1 MIGSKIASSAA
12 LTNDGGVDEMTIH
25 QDNSSNERD
34 YKCEDGG
41 TAMDVKLFKAI
52 GMYQLLHPV
61 ECGLNSD
68 LCRKTAMMVVGLTVG
83 LQLMQ
88 VFRLYLARHDIP
100 MFANMA
106 MLVVY
111 GFMCLLKGYT
121 LANHADRICI
131 TLEVA
136 RYAFTDC
143 GRRDPSLMRRCRAR
157 LSTILRTFVG
167 LSFGTLVVW
176 LVMPWFLASEYDG
189 KPLIWAVVY
198 VVESII
204 LTVNVFCW
212 TSFDCYLVTM
222 CFVFEAIFRTMSSGY
237 EKVGRGQPI
246 HPHTNQ
252 PFGDHR
258 RSDSEVKANVT
269 LTFPSHY
276 DDLISHIKD
285 NQKIVEKYK
294 TFFEIVTPTVLLQI
308 ADGSYTIITM
318 IFLISIAYLNGNS
331 ILSPMILKYVCG
343 LVSLTI
349 ELYIFCYAFN
359 YIEDGRSTVNF
370 GLYSCDWT
378 DKDLKF
384 KKTVLL
390 AMSMNSA
397 NKQVMKLS
405 PNSIVNLAM
414 FSRVMNMSYTI
425 VSTLLS

>member
-1 MIGSKIASSAA
+1 MHQNGSWIRSKIASSAP
-12 LTNDGGVDEMTIH
+12 LIKDGDG
-25 QDNSSNERD
+25 NERTINQENSRNED
-34 YKCEDGG
+34 YRNEDGG
-41 TAMDVKLFKAI
+41 TVMDVKLFKSI
-52 GMYQLLHPV
+52 GMYQLLHPAT
-61 ECGLNSD
+61 LHLDRD
-68 LCRKTAMMVVGLTVG
+68 LCRIAAMVVVGLTLG
-83 LQLMQ
+83 MQ
-88 VFRLYLARHDIP
+88 QMQIFRLYLARHDIP

-121 LANHADRICI
+121 IAAHADRICI

-136 RYAFTDC
+136 RYAFTGC
-143 GRRDPSLMRRCRAR
+143 GGRDPSLMRRCRAR
-157 LSTILRTFVG
+157 LSPILRTFVG

-176 LVMPWFLASEYDG
+176 LVMPWFLTSEYDDQ
-189 KPLIWAVVY
+189 PIIWAIVY
-198 VVESII
+198 VVESVI
-204 LTVNVFCW
+204 LIVNVFFW

-222 CFVFEAIFRTMSSGY
+222 CFVFNATFRTMSFGY
-237 EKVGRGQPI
+237 EKVGRGQ
-246 HPHTNQ
+246 HLQPHTIQ
-252 PFGDHR
+252 PFCDHYI
-258 RSDSEVKANVT
+258 SDSDAKSNVS
-269 LTFPSHY
+269 LKFLNHY

-294 TFFEIVTPTVLLQI
+294 TFFEIVQPTVLLQI

-318 IFLISIAYLNGNS
+318 IFLISITYLNGDS
-331 ILSPMILKYVCG
+331 IVSPTILKYICG

-349 ELYIFCYAFN
+349 ELYIFCYGFN

-397 NKQVMKLS
+397 HKQVMKLS
-405 PNSIVNLAM
+405 QNFIVNLAM
-414 FSRVMNMSYTI
+414 FSRSYTPP
-425 VSTLLS
+425 SN